1 MNKIILASFI
11 AACGLGAFADTAIAQ
26 NASADVSTTT
36 TTTQQTAANA
46 DVNVALGTRQVPA
59 PGDRGCLRDTGS
71 HIRPPKGGCLPVNG
85 DSYSREELLQTG
97 DPNLGRALRQLD
109 PRVSSGGG

>member
-1 MNKIILASFI
+1 MNKIILAGFI
-11 AACGLGAFADTAIAQ
+11 AACGVGAFAGTAVAQ

-36 TTTQQTAANA
+36 TTTQQTTNA
-46 DVNVALGTRQVPA
+46 DNNVAVGTRQVPA
-59 PGDRGCLRDTGS
+59 PGDRNCLRDTGS
-71 HIRPPKGGCLPVNG
+71 HIPPPKGGCLPVNG

-109 PRVSSGGG
+109 PRISSGGG